1 MLRIFKRLNIKQSL
15 GAIAFLCIQLF
26 CTLTLPYITADVVNN
41 GIIPGNISLIWTKG
55 LIMIV
60 LSIVS
65 LFGAIFNTL
74 LFSKVSYKLGNELRK
89 DIYAKVLK
97 FSKTEFDKFGTATL
111 ITRNTTD
118 INTIQT
124 LVEMSLKFIILAV
137 ANLFGGIIM
146 TYLLSPK
153 LAVVFIA
160 IIPFLIISAVVIY
173 RFANPLYSKIQKLID
188 KLNLIFREGLTG
200 VKVIRSFNKEN
211 VEYEKYKEVNREC
224 TKTTITA
231 ETIMTVFM
239 PLVTMIISIATVAIV
254 WIGGKGVN
262 SGTMQVGTIMAAIN
276 YAVQITSGFGM
287 LINVIL
293 TIPKG
298 QVSAKR
304 IHEVLDTNIDAHN
317 YIQENVGADILGD
330 PNTVGTGSHA
340 SQGRDEYQSLQQ
352 HDISLQFQNVT
363 FKYSTAEKN
372 TLENVT
378 FTIDK
383 GKTLAVIG
391 STGEGK
397 STLVNLIP
405 RFYDV
410 NKGTVKVNGANVKE
424 IDKETLQDTVS
435 LAPQKSLL
443 FFGTIRSN
451 MLLGKKDATDEE
463 IWKALDMACATEFV
477 KKYEDELDHVVEKDG
492 GNFSGGQKQRLC
504 IARTLLKEADIYI
517 FDDSFSALDFKT
529 DSIVRNNMKE
539 KIKDKISIIIAQ
551 RISTIMN
558 ADLIAVL
565 DGGKLVGLGT
575 HKELEE
581 SNAVYKEIMESQ
593 FYRKEEIA

>member
-15 GAIAFLCIQLF
+15 GAIAFLCIQLV
-26 CTLTLPYITADVVNN
+26 CTLSLPYITADVVNN
-41 GIIPGNISLIWTKG
+41 GIIPGNVSLIWTKG
-55 LIMIV
+55 LIMIG
-60 LSIVS
+60 LSIIS

-74 LFSKVSYKLGNELRK
+74 LFSKVSYRLGNELRK
-89 DIYAKVLK
+89 DIYEKVLK

-124 LVEMSLKFIILAV
+124 LVEMSLKFIILAL
-137 ANLFGGIIM
+137 ANLIGGIIM

-153 LAVVFIA
+153 LSLVFIA
-160 IIPFLIISAVVIY
+160 IIPFLIITAVIIY

-188 KLNLIFREGLTG
+188 KLNLVFREGLTG
-200 VKVIRSFNKEN
+200 VKVIRSFNKED
-211 VEYEKYKEVNREC
+211 VEYEKYKEVNREA
-224 TKTTITA
+224 TKTSITA

-239 PLVTMIISIATVAIV
+239 PLITMIISIATVAIV
-254 WIGGKGVN
+254 WIGGKSID
-262 SGTMQVGTIMAAIN
+262 SGTMQIGTVMAAIN
-276 YAVQITSGFGM
+276 YAVQIASGFGM

-304 IHEVLDTNIDAHN
+304 IYEVLDMG
-317 YIQENVGADILGD
+317 VGGSGIHLSPSAILCMDVDGFSCL
-330 PNTVGTGSHA
+330 PVEAG
-340 SQGRDEYQSLQQ
+340 
-352 HDISLQFQNVT
+352 LQFQDVT
-363 FKYSTAEKN
+363 FKYSTAERN
-372 TLENVT
+372 TLENVS
-378 FTIDK
+378 FSIGK

-410 NKGTVKVNGANVKE
+410 NEGSVTVNGINVKE
-424 IDKETLQDTVS
+424 LDKETLQGVVS
-435 LAPQKSLL
+435 FAPQKSLL

-451 MLLGKKDATDEE
+451 ILLGKKDATDEE
-463 IWKALDMACATEFV
+463 IWEALDMACASEFV
-477 KKYEDELDHVVEKDG
+477 RKYEDGLDHVVEKDG

-504 IARTLLKEADIYI
+504 IARTLLKEADIYV

-539 KIKDKISIIIAQ
+539 KLKDKITVIVAQ
-551 RISTIMN
+551 RIATIMG

-565 DGGKLVGLGT
+565 DNSKIAGLGT
-575 HKELEE
+575 HKELEK
-581 SNAVYKEIMESQ
+581 SNSVYKEIMQSQ